1 MPFASTRCSDP
12 LFDHAGLALRA
23 SDLATQ
29 ALVRELELTPKPGL
43 VDRANSGSHRDMDM
57 TTFRASIAA
66 VSPWFARFFQKGLR
80 SAGAAAPSLLRHI
93 RMDGLACERAML
105 HATGGVNTHKGGI
118 FALGLLCAAAGRLSA
133 TGQAPG
139 SDHLCAEVA
148 SMCLGLVQ
156 NELSAS
162 MYAQTAGERLYCA
175 HGLTG
180 ARGEAQ
186 SGFAMARAHGLQPY
200 LRARAQGWDEERAL
214 LEALLHLLAH
224 NPDTNLVARGGLAGL
239 DRVQTHARR
248 LLAHGDLSTPA
259 RKQQLRAFDQLLI
272 RHHLS
277 PGGSADL
284 LSVVW
289 FLAGMDT
296 TCGRDARMVP
306 G

>member
-1 MPFASTRCSDP
+1 
-12 LFDHAGLALRA
+12 
-23 SDLATQ
+23 
-29 ALVRELELTPKPGL
+29 
-43 VDRANSGSHRDMDM
+43 
-57 TTFRASIAA
+57 
-66 VSPWFARFFQKGLR
+66 
-80 SAGAAAPSLLRHI
+80 
-93 RMDGLACERAML
+93 
-105 HATGGVNTHKGGI
+105 
-118 FALGLLCAAAGRLSA
+118 
-133 TGQAPG
+133 
-139 SDHLCAEVA
+139 
-148 SMCLGLVQ
+148 
-156 NELSAS
+156 
-162 MYAQTAGERLYCA
+162 
-175 HGLTG
+175 LTG

-259 RKQQLRAFDQLLI
+259 RKQHLRAFDQLLI

-289 FLAGMDT
+289 FLAGMNT